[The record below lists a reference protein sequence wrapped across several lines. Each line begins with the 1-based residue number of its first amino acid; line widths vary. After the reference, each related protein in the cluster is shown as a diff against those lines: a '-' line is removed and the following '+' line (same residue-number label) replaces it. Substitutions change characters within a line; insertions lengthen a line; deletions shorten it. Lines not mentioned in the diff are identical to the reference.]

1 MLLCFLKKH
10 NIFWN
15 LAKIS
20 HAQNNGLSPH
30 LWCLGAAVRISPPQP
45 LSWVTQAMEK
55 SNLLTPD
62 PRLPA
67 PWTMRPYFAKSRDI
81 TLPTKVCLVKAMVFP
96 VVMYG
101 CESWT
106 IKKAEHWRVDA
117 FELWCWSKI
126 LENPLDSKEI
136 QPVHPKGNQ
145 SWIFIGKT
153 DAEAETPIFWPPMRP
168 KLTHWKDPDAG
179 KDWRQDVKGQQIMRW
194 LDGITDSMGMSLN
207 KLQELVMDREAWHAA
222 VHEISKSQTL
232 LSDWTELN
240 CEK

>member
-106 IKKAEHWRVDA
+106 LKSLLQHHNAKASILQYSSFFMVQ
-117 FELWCWSKI
+117 LW
-126 LENPLDSKEI
+126 
-136 QPVHPKGNQ
+136 HPYMTT
-145 SWIFIGKT
+145 GKT
-153 DAEAETPIFWPPMRP
+153 DR
-168 KLTHWKDPDAG
+168 
-179 KDWRQDVKGQQIMRW
+179 
-194 LDGITDSMGMSLN
+194 
-207 KLQELVMDREAWHAA
+207 
-222 VHEISKSQTL
+222 KSVV
-232 LSDWTELN
+232 
-240 CEK
+240 